1 MSFHFLFLFIVFS
14 LLSTISFF
22 YLLNYFSSFI
32 SNPSLTV
39 SLPSL
44 LFTLLPILLSTI
56 PYVLYTHLNVF
67 SNSHAKQKKIQRQ
80 RRTRQPAAA
89 FAVAAAAAA
98 GGKLAWK
105 IADCRSQPEGREVR
119 GTAT

>member
-1 MSFHFLFLFIVFS
+1 MTFPFLFLFIVYSSVSS
-14 LLSTISFF
+14 LSSF

-32 SNPSLTV
+32 SYPSLTV

-56 PYVLYTHLNVF
+56 PYVLYTRLNVF
-67 SNSHAKQKKIQRQ
+67 SNSHAKQKKIL

-89 FAVAAAAAA
+89 FAVAAG

-105 IADCRSQPEGREVR
+105 IADCRSQPGGREVR